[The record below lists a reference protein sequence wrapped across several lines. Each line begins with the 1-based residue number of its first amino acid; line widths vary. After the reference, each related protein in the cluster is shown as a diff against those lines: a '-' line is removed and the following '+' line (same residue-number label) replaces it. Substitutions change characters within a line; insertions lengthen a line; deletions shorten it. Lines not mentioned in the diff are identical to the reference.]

1 TICSSVVRLVAHGL
15 GVTLVP
21 EMAMRPAGTIPD
33 LKIVPFQEPMPLRM
47 ICLAWRRN
55 KARHDE
61 CVELAK
67 IIRGLGEAV
76 LAN

>member
-1 TICSSVVRLVAHGL
+1 MVAHGL

-21 EMAMRPAGTIPD
+21 EMAASAAGVMPD
-33 LKIVPFQEPMPLRM
+33 LRIVPFQEPMPQRM

-67 IIRGLGEAV
+67 IVRGLGEAV
-76 LAN
+76 LAA